1 MTVKRYGH
9 AHFDASPTIVA
20 RAVRAVLS
28 RQPPYVRTYEIKRNA
43 VFKTNVR
50 PGWWLSGTDMTIE
63 LNQSAGGTMV
73 TAETKSQFYILG
85 DVFGFYDGYIQSF
98 LADVRR
104 TLRTGAPGGS
114 DGQEEILR
122 DEPTAA

>member
-1 MTVKRYGH
+1 MTVRRHGH
-9 AHFDASPTIVA
+9 AHFEVPRPIVA
-20 RAVRAVLS
+20 RVVRAVLS
-28 RQPPYVRTYEIKRNA
+28 QPPYLRTYETEPNA
-43 VFKTNVR
+43 AFRTNVK

-63 LNQSAGGTMV
+63 LNDSAGGTTV

-104 TLRTGAPGGS
+104 TLRTGRPGAG
-114 DGQEEILR
+114 DAEEVLHN
-122 DEPTAA
+122 EPTAA